1 MWKHLDQLNQSL
13 ARTLLHLSKL
23 YDQDPINY
31 KSAVK
36 YISTLQPLQW
46 EANPLQ
52 PSAEQPTINTFYQAH
67 RISQVD
73 DDCFSFNPCKLT
85 SIIQEIRSKM
95 KEMGTLAGVPIEPD
109 EQTQLLDICVM
120 QAGVIGGG
128 VPGAGGYD
136 AVWVLICDPETSKYE
151 QTPLERV
158 EHIWSIYK
166 ELSVSPLSS
175 KESFAKGIRL
185 EEIRDIPG
193 LEEVLN
199 TS

>member
-1 MWKHLDQLNQSL
+1 M
-13 ARTLLHLSKL
+13 
-23 YDQDPINY
+23 
-31 KSAVK
+31 
-36 YISTLQPLQW
+36 
-46 EANPLQ
+46 
-52 PSAEQPTINTFYQAH
+52 
-67 RISQVD
+67 
-73 DDCFSFNPCKLT
+73 
-85 SIIQEIRSKM
+85 QEIRSKM
-95 KEMGTLAGVPIEPD
+95 KEMGKLAGVPIEPD
-109 EQTQLLDICVM
+109 EQTQLLDVCVM

-136 AVWVLICDPETSKYE
+136 AVWVLICDPESSKYE

-185 EEIRDIPG
+185 EEIQDIPG